1 MPPLLKTLDL
11 LHSLNIFAMIFAFLC
26 MFKWAYPWF
35 WRGQKFNATK
45 FDVLTLYFLL
55 APLVVVSKLSYQY
68 RDMTESWL
76 SRFFGLSKL
85 NRDLATIILSWDD
98 SEDGFF
104 FSNFSLFFLAHNVLN
119 RQEVERWVRYLIFS
133 HNFVF
138 NVHIGMN
145 LIFIFK
151 KFWF

>member
-1 MPPLLKTLDL
+1 MINTWVWYNSQGLQSQNIAKGCTDQGVDCWKPNKEIQIMPPLLKTLDL

-76 SRFFGLSKL
+76 SRFFW
-85 NRDLATIILSWDD
+85 TIEIKPR
-98 SEDGFF
+98 
-104 FSNFSLFFLAHNVLN
+104 FSNYHTIL
-119 RQEVERWVRYLIFS
+119 RR
-133 HNFVF
+133 
-138 NVHIGMN
+138 
-145 LIFIFK
+145 
-151 KFWF
+151 